1 MYISAELYTGWVGRG
16 LINLG
21 CANLNLGFL
30 LPLLAVVAR
39 KCNILILVNT
49 TEIVSD
55 FRLPLGP
62 IFVTC
67 EYEIPIE

>member
-1 MYISAELYTGWVGRG
+1 MYISAELYTGWGRG

-21 CANLNLGFL
+21 CASLNLGIL